1 MIRLDGK
8 DRILSITTTGQGLF
22 RYVLISALD
31 ELICIL
37 LLLIERVQ
45 SIYATRSSDIVSLM
59 IKQKMRLS

>member
-8 DRILSITTTGQGLF
+8 DRILSITATGQGLF

-37 LLLIERVQ
+37 LLLIVRVQ
-45 SIYATRSSDIVSLM
+45 SIYVTRSSDIVSLM
-59 IKQKMRLS
+59 IKQKMRLA